1 MVFLEVLV
9 YIIRGGEVLLIEKK
23 RGLGAGYINGVG
35 GKVEPGEGVCDA
47 AVRETREEVGLTPLG
62 LRWRGLLEF
71 WNWESGSVES
81 VHFVHLF
88 TASGFEGAPSESD
101 EARPAWFKLSEI
113 PYGRM
118 WEDDKLWF
126 PLMLGGGA
134 PIYGRFVFEGWRL
147 RRHQLIRLDAV
158 DEGFNAC
165 AEP

>member
-1 MVFLEVLV
+1 M
-9 YIIRGGEVLLIEKK
+9 
-23 RGLGAGYINGVG
+23 
-35 GKVEPGEGVCDA
+35 
-47 AVRETREEVGLTPLG
+47 RETREEVGGLTPLG
-62 LRWRGLLEF
+62 LRWRGGLLEF
-71 WNWESGSVES
+71 WNWESGGSVES

-126 PLMLGGGA
+126 PLMLGGEEP
-134 PIYGRFVFEGWRL
+134 PIYGRFVFEGGWRL

-165 AEP
+165 AEPESRTGSLARSFTHAVQDCLSKMQRPPPQPPGPPSSSL